1 MFLENEYKSSC
12 AYCTYINCSFCEY
25 RYLRNEKIPELEEKL
40 SRAKCESFD
49 IKANELIN
57 MFDEDFNFSE
67 FDFDGDDI
75 ISKIGKLIYKEKFKG
90 E

>member
-1 MFLENEYKSSC
+1 MW
-12 AYCTYINCSFCEY
+12 ATTDRACEW
-25 RYLRNEKIPELEEKL
+25 
-40 SRAKCESFD
+40 CEVFD
-49 IKANELIN
+49 IKVNELIN

-90 E
+90 ENENEQ

>member
-1 MFLENEYKSSC
+1 MWATTDRAGEW
-12 AYCTYINCSFCEY
+12 CEV
-25 RYLRNEKIPELEEKL
+25 
-40 SRAKCESFD
+40 FD
-49 IKANELIN
+49 IKVNELIN

-90 E
+90 ENENEQ

>member
-1 MFLENEYKSSC
+1 
-12 AYCTYINCSFCEY
+12 
-25 RYLRNEKIPELEEKL
+25 
-40 SRAKCESFD
+40 
-49 IKANELIN
+49 

-90 E
+90 ENENEQ